1 MYLQEWLS
9 IPVYSLLGINLVG
22 NHEMVE
28 VVDPPESILLF
39 SSFEFFWVRLVQ
51 FHPDL
56 QVTVLPLEE
65 GEAHHGVGRI
75 PPFSSAMLCATQPP
89 APGAPGF
96 ADKPTPPGVGAGF
109 WLDPCWF
116 QCWWDVVMCP

>member
-39 SSFEFFWVRLVQ
+39 SSFEFFWVRLVR

-56 QVTVLPLEE
+56 QVTVLPLED
-65 GEAHHGVGRI
+65 GEAHHPWCGQD
-75 PPFSSAMLCATQPP
+75 PTLLLSHALCHA
-89 APGAPGF
+89 AA
-96 ADKPTPPGVGAGF
+96 
-109 WLDPCWF
+109 
-116 QCWWDVVMCP
+116 CPQSPWVCR